1 MKNRW
6 REIALLVAV
15 APSVMSAIDRRP
27 LGEIDFFGYKGFDL
41 AAIRSALP
49 FREGDL
55 FPPTNV
61 KHSDDLKRQISHAVE
76 KAIGRGPTDIALI
89 CCDSKQNDMV
99 FIGLPGESYE
109 PLLFHPTPSQDVRF
123 PKVAVALSDQM
134 DSAWNNAVMK
144 GHATEDDS
152 EGYTLTK
159 EPKARRAELAIREY
173 ALRNEALIFQV
184 LASSSNA
191 QHRAIA
197 ALMLGYARQ
206 SDEQVDALVRASLD
220 SDAAVRNEAVR
231 ALEVLAGAKPDLAKR
246 IPAEPF
252 VRLLRSGA
260 WLDHNKASLVL
271 VALTKSRDPKLL
283 MLLRTDALDSLLEMA
298 RWRSPGHA
306 EAALTILGRM
316 AGISEDSLDRLI
328 KAGQAD
334 TIISRVNRQ

>member
-1 MKNRW
+1 MRNKW
-6 REIALLVAV
+6 MEVALVVAL
-15 APSVMSAIDRRP
+15 APGVMSAIDRRP
-27 LGEIDFFGYKGFDL
+27 LGEIDFFGYKGFDP

-49 FREGDL
+49 FREGEL
-55 FPPTNV
+55 FPPANV
-61 KHSDDLKRQISHAVE
+61 KHSDDLKRQISDAVE
-76 KAIGRGPTDIALI
+76 KAIGRRPTDIALI
-89 CCDSKQNDMV
+89 CCDAKQNDLV

-109 PLLFHPTPSQDVRF
+109 ALVFHRAPSQDVRF
-123 PKVAVALSDQM
+123 PKAALALSDQM

-152 EGYTLTK
+152 EGYTLTN

-173 ALRNEALIFQV
+173 ALRNEALVFQV

-206 SDEQVDALVRASLD
+206 SEEQVDALVSASLD
-220 SDAAVRNEAVR
+220 SDASVRNEAVR

-252 VRLLRSGA
+252 VRLLRSGS
-260 WLDHNKASLVL
+260 WFDHNKASLVL
-271 VALTKSRDPKLL
+271 VALTKTRDPKLL
-283 MLLRTDALDSLLEMA
+283 TLLRSDAFDSLLEMA

-306 EAALTILGRM
+306 EAALTILGRI
-316 AGISEDSLDRLI
+316 AGIGEESLDELI

-334 TIISRVNRQ
+334 TIISRVNRH